1 MKKNIL
7 YLINTPD
14 IKGGGEISL
23 LNLLKKLDKK
33 IYNPIVACPSEGDM
47 SLAIRDMN
55 IDVEIVSMRRLRS
68 LNLYSLVTGV
78 LKLIR
83 IINAHKIDVIHANGS
98 RCMIYGGIA
107 GKIKRI
113 PVIWHVRIVEKD
125 NLLDRILSMLADR
138 IIVISNSVRDRFNW
152 LKKKEKINVI
162 YNGIDIDDFTRDINT
177 DKIRK
182 ELSIAE
188 AEIVIG
194 TVGQLISMKGHKY
207 LIEAAKIVLEK
218 IKNVKFIITGSSQG
232 NNSYEMELKNMVKNY
247 SLEDKIIF
255 TGYQK
260 DIKNII
266 ALIDIFVFSAF
277 GEGFGRVLIEAM
289 ALQKPIVA
297 ANSGG
302 IPEIVVDG
310 KTGLLVPEKDPQSI
324 ASAVIMLINEKDT
337 RDRMGRAGRKRVEE
351 RFAIER
357 HTRDVENLY
366 SEVLKG

>member
-23 LNLLKKLDKK
+23 LNLLKKINKK
-33 IYNPIVACPSEGDM
+33 IYNPIVACPSEGSM

-55 IDVEIVSMRRLRS
+55 IDVEIVSMRRLRYF
-68 LNLYSLVTGV
+68 NLYFLVTGV

-125 NLLDRILSMLADR
+125 NLLDRILSKLADR

-152 LKKKEKINVI
+152 LKNREKISVI
-162 YNGIDIDDFTRDINT
+162 YNGIDIDDFTRNINT

-182 ELSIAE
+182 KLSITE
-188 AEIVIG
+188 TEIVIG
-194 TVGQLISMKGHKY
+194 TVGQLIPMKGHKY
-207 LIEAAKIVLEK
+207 FIEAAKIVLEK
-218 IKNVKFIITGSSQG
+218 VKNIKFLIVGGSQED
-232 NNSYEMELKNMVKNY
+232 NSYEMELKNMVKNY
-247 SLEDKIIF
+247 GLEDKIIF
-255 TGYQK
+255 TGYRK

-266 ALIDIFVFSAF
+266 ALIDIFVFSAV

-289 ALQKPIVA
+289 ALQKPVVA
-297 ANSGG
+297 SNSGG

-310 KTGLLVPEKDPQSI
+310 ETGILVPERDSLSI
-324 ASAVIMLINEKDT
+324 ASAIIKLINEKGM
-337 RDRMGRAGRKRVEE
+337 RYKMGIAGRKRVEE
-351 RFAIER
+351 RFTIER
-357 HTRDVENLY
+357 HVKGIEGEY
-366 SEVLKG
+366 SKILG

>member
-23 LNLLKKLDKK
+23 LNLLKKIDKK
-33 IYNPIVACPSEGDM
+33 SYNPIVVCPSEGGM

-55 IDVEIVSMRRLRS
+55 IYVEIVPMKRLRY
-68 LNLYSLVTGV
+68 LNLYSLISGV
-78 LKLIR
+78 WRLIEV
-83 IINAHKIDVIHANGS
+83 INRYKIDIIHANGS

-113 PVIWHVRIVEKD
+113 PVIWHVRIIEKD
-125 NLLDRILSMLADR
+125 NLLDRILSKLADR

-152 LKKKEKINVI
+152 LKNREKISVI
-162 YNGIDIDDFTRDINT
+162 YNGIDIDDFSRDINT

-182 ELSIAE
+182 ELSITE
-188 AEIVIG
+188 DEIVIG
-194 TVGQLISMKGHKY
+194 TVGQLIPMKGHKY
-207 LIEAAKIVLEK
+207 FIEAAKIVLEK
-218 IKNVKFIITGSSQG
+218 IKNVKFIITGSSQE
-232 NNSYEMELKNMVKNY
+232 NSSYEMELKNMVKNY
-247 SLEDKIIF
+247 NLEDKIIF
-255 TGYQK
+255 TGYRK

-266 ALIDIFVFSAF
+266 ALMDIFVFSAV

-289 ALQKPIVA
+289 VLQKPIVA

-310 KTGLLVPEKDPQSI
+310 KTGLLVPENDPHSI

-351 RFAIER
+351 MFTIER
-357 HTRDVENLY
+357 HTRDIENLY